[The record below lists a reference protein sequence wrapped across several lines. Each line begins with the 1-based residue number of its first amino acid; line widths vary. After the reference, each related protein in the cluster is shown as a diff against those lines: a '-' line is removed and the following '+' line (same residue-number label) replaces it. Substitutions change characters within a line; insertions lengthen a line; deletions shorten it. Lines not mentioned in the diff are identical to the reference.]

1 MARLVTLLGDSST
14 RGSSKKGLCNYS
26 LRKVLATIAIILILA
41 VCTAA
46 LAQPGR
52 GYEQVLEPL
61 PPRPPQAYN
70 PWPWFIAFLL
80 LGLAWYPA
88 FKNAKRELSE

>member
-1 MARLVTLLGDSST
+1 MARLVTLLYDSST
-14 RGSSKKGLCNYS
+14 RGSSKRGVCNCS
-26 LRKVLATIAIILILA
+26 LRKVLATITLVFMLA

-52 GYEQVLEPL
+52 GYEQTLEPL
-61 PPRPPQAYN
+61 PPRPQQAYM
-70 PWPWFIAFLL
+70 PWPWFIAFIL

-88 FKNAKRELSE
+88 FKNSKRELSE